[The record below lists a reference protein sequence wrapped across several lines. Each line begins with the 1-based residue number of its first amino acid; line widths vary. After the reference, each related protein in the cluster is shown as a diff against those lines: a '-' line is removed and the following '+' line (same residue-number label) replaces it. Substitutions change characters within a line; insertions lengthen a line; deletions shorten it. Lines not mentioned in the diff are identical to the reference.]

1 METEKILMMIRTII
15 ITTCLSLIF
24 LASGCNEDSKPS
36 KSGYIIFGHFYGEC
50 LGEKCIEIF
59 RLEEDK
65 LFQDSK
71 DRYPSSS
78 GFYSGKWVKLSN
90 QKFND
95 TRDLINDFPM
105 DLLTETSI
113 VIGQPDA
120 GDWGGLYI
128 EYNFDGI
135 RKFWLVDQKKS
146 NVPAKYHL
154 FIDKVNEKI
163 NQLQ

>member
-1 METEKILMMIRTII
+1 MIRNIF
-15 ITTCLSLIF
+15 ITTCLSLI
-24 LASGCNEDSKPS
+24 LLTSCCNDDLKPS

-65 LFQDSK
+65 LFEDRN
-71 DRYPSSS
+71 DRYPSSN
-78 GFYSGKWVKLSN
+78 GFYAGKWEKLSS

-95 TRDLINDFPM
+95 TKDLIDDFPM
-105 DLLTETSI
+105 GLLTEPSI

-135 RKFWLVDQKKS
+135 RKFWLLDQMKR
-146 NVPAKYHL
+146 NVPNEYHN

>member
-1 METEKILMMIRTII
+1 MIRNIL
-15 ITTCLSLIF
+15 ITTCLSLIL
-24 LASGCNEDSKPS
+24 LASGCNDDLKPS
-36 KSGYIIFGHFYGEC
+36 KSEYIIFGHFYGEC
-50 LGEKCIEIF
+50 LGDKCIEIF

-65 LFQDSK
+65 LFEDRN
-71 DRYPSSS
+71 DRYPSYT
-78 GFYSGKWVKLSN
+78 GFYSGKWEKLSN

-95 TRDLINDFPM
+95 TKDLTNDFPL
-105 DLLTETSI
+105 DLLNETST

-135 RKFWLVDQKKS
+135 RKFWLLDQKKS
-146 NVPAKYHL
+146 NVPTKFHP

>member
-1 METEKILMMIRTII
+1 MRRILIL
-15 ITTCLSLIF
+15 TCLIIVL
-24 LASGCNEDSKPS
+24 LTSGCIDDLGTS

-65 LFQDSK
+65 LFEDSN
-71 DRYPSSS
+71 DRYPSST
-78 GFYSGKWVKLSN
+78 GFYSGKWEKLSS

-95 TRDLINDFPM
+95 TKDLIDDFPM
-105 DLLTETSI
+105 DLLNEPSI

-135 RKFWLVDQKKS
+135 RKFWLLDQMKR
-146 NVPAKYHL
+146 NVPLEYHN
-154 FIDKVNEKI
+154 FIDRVNEKI